1 MKSDIIARLRSK
13 LNAEELT
20 RVVADENFQFVIS
33 GIIEAEVFTAQE
45 LADRLL
51 VSRSTINR
59 WAKGVKNSPGPNLR
73 ISIINWIR
81 AELDKKF
88 PEK

>member
-13 LNAEELT
+13 LGIEELA
-20 RVVADENFQFVIS
+20 RVVTNENFQFVIS
-33 GIIEAEVFTAQE
+33 GVIEAEVFTVQE

-51 VSRSTINR
+51 VSRSTICR
-59 WAKGVKNSPGPNLR
+59 WAKGVKNSPGPELR

-88 PEK
+88 PEN